1 MVSVDNSVIARLEKE
16 GHKFEVL
23 VDPDIA
29 QKIKNGENA
38 DVSGAL
44 AIDTIFKD
52 SKKGDT
58 AAEENIKKAFGTVDI
73 AAVAKHIIQHGEI
86 QLTTDQRHKM
96 VEAKKKQIIAA
107 ISRNAINP
115 QTKAPHPP
123 ARIESAMEEARV
135 HVDPFKPV
143 DAQIK
148 DVLEALRPL
157 LPIRFENIKLGVKI
171 PAQFAPKAYGVV
183 KFFGTLLREEWMD
196 DGSWMGAI
204 EMPAGM
210 QTEFYD
216 KINAMTKG
224 NVETKILK

>member
-1 MVSVDNSVIARLEKE
+1 MVSVDNSVIARLEKD
-16 GHKFEVL
+16 GNKFEVL

-29 QKIKNGENA
+29 QKIKNGENV

-123 ARIESAMEEARV
+123 ARVEAAMEEARV
-135 HVDPFKPV
+135 HVDPFKSV
-143 DAQIK
+143 DAQMK
-148 DVLEALRPL
+148 DILEALRPL

-183 KFFGTLLREEWMD
+183 KSFGNLLREEWMD
-196 DGSWMGAI
+196 DGSWMGSI

-216 KINAMTKG
+216 RINAMTKG